1 MTRRSFVWA
10 GGSRPM
16 SVPSIGM
23 RSPNRSAT
31 SGLSNGAIERISWDE
46 YRCGSRS
53 TATTSSWRVMI
64 QLPRTGLKKIGS
76 SRWAR
81 VKTDAGSSTKGPP
94 NGLKAS
100 ATDRRSVMSAHE
112 GSGARWAKA

>member
-81 VKTDAGSSTKGPP
+81 
-94 NGLKAS
+94 
-100 ATDRRSVMSAHE
+100 
-112 GSGARWAKA
+112 

>member
-31 SGLSNGAIERISWDE
+31 SGLSSGAIERISWDE
-46 YRCGSRS
+46 
-53 TATTSSWRVMI
+53 
-64 QLPRTGLKKIGS
+64 
-76 SRWAR
+76 
-81 VKTDAGSSTKGPP
+81 
-94 NGLKAS
+94 
-100 ATDRRSVMSAHE
+100 
-112 GSGARWAKA
+112 